1 MSDKFEYKYLY
12 IEDIP
17 PQYIPQKQEKNEEKT
32 IEIIQIFGREEEDS

>member
-17 PQYIPQKQEKNEEKT
+17 PQYTPPKQDKNEEKT
-32 IEIIQIFGREEEDS
+32 LEIIQIFGRDEEDN